1 MKKILIIVCTFF
13 ILKVYSQ
20 KIERSLN
27 DCNWTFKNK
36 DDSLWHPAK
45 VPGTIHTD
53 LLENKLIP
61 DPFFGTNEKGLHW
74 IDSGSWQYQ
83 CFFDISPNE
92 FAKNHIELQFKGL
105 DTYASVY
112 LNGRLI
118 LVADNMFRSW
128 ATDIKQQAI
137 PGKNKLNI
145 VFESAVLKGQMLAK
159 KLAYTLPGEDKVF
172 TRKAQYQ
179 YGWDWGPRFVT
190 CGIWQSVL
198 LTCWNKAR
206 LVSIQSIQK
215 TLNDTIAELQFKC
228 EIESD
233 NEDRFYIAISNIVS
247 SHGTPFTKF
256 YTIQTKKGRTTYSFD
271 YKIQKPKR
279 WWCNGLG
286 KANLYTF
293 NVALDDNNTQFDS
306 KQITIG
312 LRTIEL
318 INEKDSIGTS
328 FYFKLNGI
336 PVFMRGAN
344 YIPQDNFIPR
354 VNKAA
359 YKTIIK
365 NAADANM
372 NMLRVWGGGIYEKDD
387 FYEACDKNGILVWQ
401 DFMFACAM
409 YPGDSNFIQ
418 NVAAEAKEQVHRLRN
433 HPCIALWCG
442 NNEITEGWQNWG
454 WQKQYNYS
462 KKDSTEI
469 ADNNT
474 YIFDHLIKDIV
485 INNDGSRPYWSS
497 SPSIGWGHNESYSNG
512 DSHYWGV
519 WWGMEP
525 FEKYTTKTGRFVSEY
540 GFQGMPNI
548 SALSKVGLFKNNS
561 NNEIDSAVLKA
572 HQKHPK
578 GYETITAYMLRDYKL
593 PKNNIEHF
601 AYISQLLQADGMRI
615 AIEAHRRRKPYCM
628 GTMYWQLNDCWPV
641 TSWSTIDYYNN
652 YKASHYQVIR
662 SYKNVIL
669 SVTEDKDSIYIYAIS
684 DQLQNIEKAEL
695 SIQLAKLTG
704 QKQWSKRIAVKIEA
718 NASKVIVALPKD
730 ILKGNDLNNL
740 YLNSTLTIPGI
751 DSIKANSIHYFV
763 KPKALQL
770 KKARYTITENNCD
783 STQCFTITADALMKN
798 VMIKIDG
805 LETNLSDNYMD
816 LLPNEPKTIYLPKS
830 LNVKELKNKI
840 KLLSLI
846 DTY

>member
-1 MKKILIIVCTFF
+1 MKKILIIACAFF
-13 ILKVYSQ
+13 IHKVYSQ
-20 KIERSLN
+20 KIVRSLN

-36 DDSLWHPAK
+36 SDSLWHPAK

-61 DPFFGTNEKGLHW
+61 DPFFGTNEKGLQW

-112 LNGRLI
+112 LNDRLI
-118 LVADNMFRSW
+118 QVADNMFRSW
-128 ATDIKQQAI
+128 TIDIKQQAI
-137 PGKNKLNI
+137 PGKNKLTI
-145 VFESAVLKGQMLAK
+145 VFESAVLKGKELAN
-159 KLAYTLPGEDKVF
+159 KLRYTLPGEEKVF

-190 CGIWQSVL
+190 CGISQSVL

-233 NEDRFYIAISNIVS
+233 IDNSIFISISNTIPA
-247 SHGTPFTKF
+247 HAPFTKLAKVHAKKGIAK
-256 YTIQTKKGRTTYSFD
+256 YTID
-271 YKIQKPKR
+271 YNIQKPKR

-293 NVALDDNNTQFDS
+293 NFALDDNNTQLDS

-318 INEKDSIGTS
+318 VNEKDSLGSS
-328 FYFKLNGI
+328 FYFKLNGKS
-336 PVFMRGAN
+336 VFMRGAN

-354 VNKAA
+354 LNNEA

-372 NMLRVWGGGIYEKDD
+372 NMLRVWGGGIYVREA
-387 FYEACDKNGILVWQ
+387 FYEECDKNGILVWQ

-409 YPGDSNFIQ
+409 YPGDSNFIH
-418 NVAAEAKEQVHRLRN
+418 NIEAEAKEQVQRLRN

-442 NNEITEGWQNWG
+442 NNEINEGWQNWG

-485 INNDGSRPYWSS
+485 IYNDGSRPYWTT
-497 SPSIGWGHNESYSNG
+497 SPSIGWGHNESYTNG

-525 FEKYTTKTGRFVSEY
+525 FEKYKSKTGRFVSEY
-540 GFQGMPNI
+540 GFQSMPNI
-548 SALSKVGLFKNNS
+548 STLGKVGLFKNNS
-561 NNEIDSAVLKA
+561 QNEIDSAVLKA

-601 AYISQLLQADGMRI
+601 DYISQLLQAEGMRI
-615 AIEAHRRRKPYCM
+615 AIESHRRKKPYCM
-628 GTMYWQLNDCWPV
+628 GTLYWQLNDCWPV

-669 SVTEDKDSIYIYAIS
+669 SVTEEKDSIYIFAIS
-684 DQLQNIEKAEL
+684 DQLQNIEKAAL
-695 SIQLAKLTG
+695 SIRLATLAG
-704 QKQWSKRIAVKIEA
+704 QEQWSQIIAVTIEA
-718 NASKVIVALPKD
+718 NSSKAIVALPKD

-751 DSIKANSIHYFV
+751 DWLKASSIHYFV
-763 KPKALQL
+763 KPKALNL
-770 KKARYTITENNCD
+770 RKANYIIKENNCG
-783 STQCFTITADALMKN
+783 SAQCFTIKADALMKN
-798 VMIKIDG
+798 VRIKIDDV
-805 LETNLSDNYMD
+805 ETNLSENYID
-816 LLPNEPKTIYLPKS
+816 VLPNDPITIYLPKHLKVKS
-830 LNVKELKNKI
+830 LKKKI